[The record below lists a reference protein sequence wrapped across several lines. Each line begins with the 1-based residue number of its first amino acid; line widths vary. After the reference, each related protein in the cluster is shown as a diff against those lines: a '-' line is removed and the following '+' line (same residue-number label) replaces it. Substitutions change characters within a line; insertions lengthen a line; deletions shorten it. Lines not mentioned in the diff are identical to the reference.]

1 MEFLEKCID
10 NPVGMLYDCVRTIIQ
25 GGGILSWQFN
35 DKEPVFVQI
44 EKRLR
49 AEIVNGRY
57 LPDSQIPTVRQLAT
71 EISVNPNTVQ
81 RALTVLEEEG
91 LVVSR
96 GTVGRFV
103 TGDPLII
110 SEARRA
116 TVTEAMR
123 GWLSEAYSLG
133 ITKEELLEF
142 ISKEEI

>member
-1 MEFLEKCID
+1 M
-10 NPVGMLYDCVRTIIQ
+10 
-25 GGGILSWQFN
+25 SWQFN
-35 DKEPVFVQI
+35 DKEPVFTQI

>member
-1 MEFLEKCID
+1 
-10 NPVGMLYDCVRTIIQ
+10 
-25 GGGILSWQFN
+25 
-35 DKEPVFVQI
+35 
-44 EKRLR
+44 
-49 AEIVNGRY
+49 
-57 LPDSQIPTVRQLAT
+57 
-71 EISVNPNTVQ
+71 
-81 RALTVLEEEG
+81 
-91 LVVSR
+91 
-96 GTVGRFV
+96 V